1 MELAILLAV
10 ANAGAATAGCKLQE
24 VRMVHMMDRRQTGNN
39 WQDWVNL
46 VLAVWLFVSPWV
58 LGFAGQRPGWD
69 AWIVGAIVA
78 IFSIAALTEVQ
89 IWEEWVNLLLGA
101 WLFISPWVLGFS
113 GDTTMSR
120 NAWIVG
126 VLIFLV
132 AASEISG
139 TREIAKR
146 R

>member
-1 MELAILLAV
+1 
-10 ANAGAATAGCKLQE
+10 
-24 VRMVHMMDRRQTGNN
+24 MVTVMNKRESANN

-46 VLAVWLFVSPWV
+46 VLAIWLFISPWV
-58 LGFAGQRPGWD
+58 LNFAGQQRPSWD
-69 AWIVGAIVA
+69 AWIIGAVVA
-78 IFSIAALTEVQ
+78 ILSIAALTQMQ

-113 GDTTMSR
+113 SNSTISW

-132 AASEISG
+132 AASELSVESQMPG
-139 TREIAKR
+139 RT
-146 R
+146 